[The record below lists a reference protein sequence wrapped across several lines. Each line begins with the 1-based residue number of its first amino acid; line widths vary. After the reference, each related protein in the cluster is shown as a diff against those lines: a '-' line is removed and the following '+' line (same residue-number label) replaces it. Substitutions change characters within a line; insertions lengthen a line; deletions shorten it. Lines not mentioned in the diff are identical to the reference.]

1 MPERLR
7 CVELTPKSPDSDV
20 AACAEALADVA
31 RERGL
36 TLSAEELRAYVR
48 RTAEPGSTAHL
59 LLLLDAK
66 SWPAA
71 VCLFHSLR
79 ELEGERLWVSE
90 LYIRYDDHA
99 GELKAARVLAA
110 GLTAWA
116 KRRGSAFLAGAAE
129 KDDIEMR
136 ELARLMEMETRR
148 MVLLSRDLRP
158 SSTRRKPRP

>member
-1 MPERLR
+1 MATKLR
-7 CVELTPKSPDSDV
+7 CVELTTESPDSQV
-20 AACAEALADVA
+20 SACAEALTDVA

-36 TLSAEELRAYVR
+36 PSSARELKAFVR
-48 RTAEPGSTAHL
+48 QAAESGSTAHL

-66 SWPAA
+66 GWPAG

-90 LYIRYDDHA
+90 FYIRYDDHA
-99 GELKAARVLAA
+99 GELRAARVMARALM
-110 GLTAWA
+110 AWA
-116 KRRGSAFLAGAAE
+116 KAHGSASLAGAAE

-148 MVLLSRDLRP
+148 MVLLSR
-158 SSTRRKPRP
+158 SF